1 MTIAQSS
8 LKNAKKRQIILDTE
22 TTGLDPL
29 NHRIIEIGCIEL
41 ENRRF
46 TGSSFHRYLNPERV
60 IDAGAFAV
68 HGLSSEFLA
77 DKPLFKDIAEE
88 LLVYLQG
95 AELIIHNAP
104 FDVGFLER
112 EFVFLNKGF
121 GKLTDYCDVLDT
133 LPLARRLH
141 PSQRNSLDAL
151 CKRYNVDNSQRQLH
165 GALKDAQLLGE
176 VYLRMTGGQM
186 QFKRSP
192 IHQETG
198 IDNSGNFLSENASDV
213 LVVVYANEEE
223 KTAHEAYMEWLKT
236 V

>member
-186 QFKRSP
+186 QFKLSP
-192 IHQETG
+192 VHQETG
-198 IDNSGNFLSENASDV
+198 NDNSGNFFSENTSDV